1 MSNKK
6 DTFKKGFILEG
17 PNNVVIER
25 LEGKNK
31 KKKYLLKISHP
42 LYSLPAIT
50 RMSSAQLKHKR
61 APEYAMDIVKKK
73 QPQIVTKKKAGRFTA
88 TTKRAMTKM
97 EVAKQKANK
106 SKTKKS
112 KTKSK
117 GGGRTRRRK
126 GKQRR
131 KGTKKKR
138 KRKRKS
144 L

>member
-6 DTFKKGFILEG
+6 DTFKKGIILEG
-17 PNNVVIER
+17 PNEVVIKR
-25 LEGKNK
+25 LEGKNEDREYLLELSHP
-31 KKKYLLKISHP
+31 KYL
-42 LYSLPAIT
+42 LPAIT
-50 RMSSAQLKHKR
+50 RMTSAQLKHKR
-61 APEYAMDIVKKK
+61 APEYAMNIVKKK

-88 TTKRAMTKM
+88 TTRRAMTKM
-97 EVAKQKANK
+97 EVAKQKAN
-106 SKTKKS
+106 KTKKS

-126 GKQRR
+126 GKRRR

>member
-17 PNNVVIER
+17 PNEVVIKR

-31 KKKYLLKISHP
+31 DREYLLELSHP
-42 LYSLPAIT
+42 KFLFPAIT
-50 RMSSAQLKHKR
+50 RMTSAQLKHKR
-61 APEYAMDIVKKK
+61 APEYAMNIVKKK

-88 TTKRAMTKM
+88 TTRRAMTKM
-97 EVAKQKANK
+97 EVAKQKAN
-106 SKTKKS
+106 KTKKS

-126 GKQRR
+126 GKRRR

>member
-17 PNNVVIER
+17 PNEVVIKR

-31 KKKYLLKISHP
+31 DREYLLELSHPKYL
-42 LYSLPAIT
+42 LPAIT
-50 RMSSAQLKHKR
+50 RMTSAQLKHKR
-61 APEYAMDIVKKK
+61 APEYAMNIVKKK

-88 TTKRAMTKM
+88 TTRRAMTKM
-97 EVAKQKANK
+97 EVAKQKAN
-106 SKTKKS
+106 KTKKS

-126 GKQRR
+126 GKRRR

-138 KRKRKS
+138 KRKS

>member
-6 DTFKKGFILEG
+6 DTFKKGIILEG
-17 PNNVVIER
+17 PNEVVIKR
-25 LEGKNK
+25 LEGKNEDREYLLALSHP
-31 KKKYLLKISHP
+31 KYL
-42 LYSLPAIT
+42 LPAIT
-50 RMSSAQLKHKR
+50 RMTSAQLKHKR
-61 APEYAMDIVKKK
+61 APEYAMNIVKKK

-88 TTKRAMTKM
+88 TTRRAMTKM
-97 EVAKQKANK
+97 EVAKQKAN
-106 SKTKKS
+106 KTKKS

-126 GKQRR
+126 GKRRR

>member
-17 PNNVVIER
+17 PNEVVIKR

-31 KKKYLLKISHP
+31 DREYLLELSHPKYL
-42 LYSLPAIT
+42 LPAIT
-50 RMSSAQLKHKR
+50 RMTSAQLKHKR
-61 APEYAMDIVKKK
+61 APEYAMNIVKKK

-88 TTKRAMTKM
+88 TTRRAMTKM
-97 EVAKQKANK
+97 EVAKQKAN
-106 SKTKKS
+106 KTKKS

-126 GKQRR
+126 GKRRR

>member
-6 DTFKKGFILEG
+6 DTFKKGIILEG
-17 PNNVVIER
+17 PNEVVIKR
-25 LEGKNK
+25 LEGKNEDREYLLELRHP
-31 KKKYLLKISHP
+31 KYL
-42 LYSLPAIT
+42 LPAIT
-50 RMSSAQLKHKR
+50 RMTSAQLKHKR
-61 APEYAMDIVKKK
+61 APEYAMNIVKKK

-88 TTKRAMTKM
+88 TTRRAMTKM
-97 EVAKQKANK
+97 EVAKQKAN
-106 SKTKKS
+106 KTKKS

-126 GKQRR
+126 GKRRR